1 MSNVK
6 GALARARDP
15 ARTLTLPDGLK
26 WLERSQVEKQKKK
39 KNIPRREGRDEH
51 GGVLTVP
58 LTPRK

>member
-26 WLERSQVEKQKKK
+26 WLERSQVEKQEKKK
-39 KNIPRREGRDEH
+39 TFPGEKEGMNME
-51 GGVLTVP
+51 GC
-58 LTPRK
+58 